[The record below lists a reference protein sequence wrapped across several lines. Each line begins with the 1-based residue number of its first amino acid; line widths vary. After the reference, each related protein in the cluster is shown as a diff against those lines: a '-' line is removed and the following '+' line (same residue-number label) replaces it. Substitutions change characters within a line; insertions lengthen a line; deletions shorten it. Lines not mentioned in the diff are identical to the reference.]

1 MGMVA
6 YHFAFIIG
14 LLAVTFQLTP
24 FQYSDFMLMLAFLYP
39 PLIGVLIVIFR
50 VKEMSLSFSNRVFL
64 FLLFHWIVMFGV
76 WDYFL
81 GEMRPV
87 ALITAFMG
95 LLFVCLYASF
105 KSALITIAL
114 VSLVHVTSGFLY
126 TMTFPDSE
134 FWVKETIY
142 LVSFIGSA
150 VLVAYN
156 LDLVSYK
163 IRQAATQDA
172 LTGLLNR
179 RGFQK
184 LLKEEF
190 ERCKRYHLPASLL
203 MIDIDHFKK
212 VNDQLGHDNG
222 DTMLVALADILKSH
236 SRDSDK
242 VCRWGGE
249 EFVLLLPQTG
259 SEAALTFAERLLASA
274 NQCYPVADNAKLF
287 ISFSAGVVELCDY
300 KNTEAALIAVD
311 EKMYQAKENGRNQI
325 KS

>member
-6 YHFAFIIG
+6 YHFAFVIG

-24 FQYSDFMLMLAFLYP
+24 FQYSDFILMLAFLYP

-64 FLLFHWIVMFGV
+64 FLLFHWMVMFGV

-105 KSALITIAL
+105 ASALVTIAL
-114 VSLVHVTSGFLY
+114 VSMVHVISGFLY
-126 TMTFPDSE
+126 AMTFPDPE
-134 FWVKETIY
+134 FWAREIIY

-184 LLKEEF
+184 LLKDEF
-190 ERCKRYHLPASLL
+190 ERCRRYHQPASLL

-212 VNDQLGHDNG
+212 VNDRYGHDNG
-222 DTMLVALADILKSH
+222 DTVLVALADILNEH

-249 EFVLLLPQTG
+249 EFVLLLPQTD
-259 SEAALTFAERLLASA
+259 AAAAMIFAERLLASA
-274 NQCYPVADNAKLF
+274 NQCYPIAGYSKLS
-287 ISFSAGVVELCDY
+287 IAFSAGVVELCDY
-300 KNTEAALIAVD
+300 NDTEAALIAVD

-325 KS
+325 QS